1 MGGSAGA
8 TQFEMARQRGTS
20 RRSQGQHLAGGY
32 LASSGSRGPFGSAGL
47 VHDEGSASKEHTDGP
62 WLSFASGRTPSLAMM
77 SRYVS
82 MAGVGVRFSV
92 GSSLMLM
99 VHSPNREL

>member
-1 MGGSAGA
+1 MWSG
-8 TQFEMARQRGTS
+8 QRGTS
-20 RRSQGQHLAGGY
+20 QRRQDRYVASCY

-47 VHDEGSASKEHTDGP
+47 VHDEGSASKEHTEGT
-62 WLSFASGRTPSLAMM
+62 WLSFASGRTPSLATM

-82 MAGVGVRFSV
+82 TAGVGVRFSV
-92 GSSLMLM
+92 GSSLMLT